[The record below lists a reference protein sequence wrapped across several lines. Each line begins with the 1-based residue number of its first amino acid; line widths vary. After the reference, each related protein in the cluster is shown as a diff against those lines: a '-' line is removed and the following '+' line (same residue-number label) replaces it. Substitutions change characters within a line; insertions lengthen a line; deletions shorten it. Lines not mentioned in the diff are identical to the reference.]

1 MLVADQS
8 EAFHVFARLCDQVDA
23 EAKHKVKNE
32 KVVIDRTLPPF
43 QTLEPCGVQQTASH
57 VVSEKP
63 EVLPPSMA
71 GYRKVRVTKAEKHI
85 QQCID
90 AALHK
95 LEEHQC
101 LALRT
106 CGLERIFDG
115 LRATC
120 FVPFQFQDY
129 STCLIG
135 EDPARLRQFAIRFPM
150 QCPSLQQVEALRT
163 AFQIWNAHPT
173 LCTLMSVLITG
184 SGLKKGS
191 TWPIG
196 HVLLLPGRA
205 ANSVCYLGDAA
216 PKLLLLVNA
225 ARPQAPEVYV
235 VEATAYRNALQLK
248 HLPVACQLSW
258 PDVQLRPDKE
268 FSVELRDGQGILN
281 VGAFHC
287 QQEGCLTC
295 FLAGSLQLA
304 FCPWHLPP
312 SMTKEQGS
320 LSVAHYLCTKNL
332 STSTID
338 LVGQITDTSSASAI
352 HRFTGLA
359 LCSYTECCGLGGW
372 VGLLGGIAPADLVCV
387 TTVWIFG
394 LLEKQKFDL
403 QFSDGNFSGF
413 GNYSCGK
420 SF

>member
-32 KVVIDRTLPPF
+32 KVNIDRTLPPF
-43 QTLEPCGVQQTASH
+43 QTLEPCGAQQTASH

-63 EVLPPSMA
+63 DVLPPSMA

-101 LALRT
+101 VALRT

-129 STCLIG
+129 STCVIG
-135 EDPARLRQFAIRFPM
+135 EDPARLRQFAIRFPL

-191 TWPIG
+191 SC
-196 HVLLLPGRA
+196 
-205 ANSVCYLGDAA
+205 SVCYLGDAA

-225 ARPQAPEVYV
+225 PRPQAPEVYV
-235 VEATAYRNALQLK
+235 VEATAYRNALRLK

-312 SMTKEQGS
+312 SMIKEQGS
-320 LSVAHYLCTKNL
+320 LSVAHYLCTHLFHVCTSEQIHQLGPQSHLFQRTISLFHSSL
-332 STSTID
+332 SEAILNDEHLMELRLPFRLSE
-338 LVGQITDTSSASAI
+338 LPLELYRHLFVRAGGPASAFDI
-352 HRFTGLA
+352 WLRER
-359 LCSYTECCGLGGW
+359 S
-372 VGLLGGIAPADLVCV
+372 
-387 TTVWIFG
+387 
-394 LLEKQKFDL
+394 LEP
-403 QFSDGNFSGF
+403 
-413 GNYSCGK
+413 
-420 SF
+420 